1 MFNKEYNND
10 HLWWNVS
17 FSWHHIFILF
27 KNMSFKCPFCPRT
40 FSQRTAY
47 SQHVQVCLRKV
58 EVEEEES
65 NSETHSIDITQDINE
80 SDDNELMEYEPFQEA
95 AQDTSFS
102 SMESTYSNLLSEI
115 SIMSY
120 GENIE
125 LEESE
130 VLEESEE
137 SEKSEIFEEAKE
149 PEPETL
155 TEFSRS
161 EEHTSELQSQS
172 NLVCRLLLEKKNK
185 NTLTSCQLNIP

>member
-1 MFNKEYNND
+1 
-10 HLWWNVS
+10 
-17 FSWHHIFILF
+17 
-27 KNMSFKCPFCPRT
+27 MSFKCPFCPRT

-47 SQHVQVCLRKV
+47 NQHVQVCLRKV

-80 SDDNELMEYEPFQEA
+80 SDDNELMEYEPFQES

-137 SEKSEIFEEAKE
+137 SEESEIFEEAKE
-149 PEPETL
+149 SEPEAL
-155 TEFSRS
+155 TEFPNDAYKD
-161 EEHTSELQSQS
+161 LM
-172 NLVCRLLLEKKNK
+172 V
-185 NTLTSCQLNIP
+185 

>member
-1 MFNKEYNND
+1 MFNKEYKND

-47 SQHVQVCLRKV
+47 SQHVQVYLRKI
-58 EVEEEES
+58 EVDEEES
-65 NSETHSIDITQDINE
+65 NSETHLIDITQDINE
-80 SDDNELMEYEPFQEA
+80 IDDNELMEYEPFQEA

-120 GENIE
+120 EENIE

-149 PEPETL
+149 PEPKL
-155 TEFSRS
+155 S
-161 EEHTSELQSQS
+161 
-172 NLVCRLLLEKKNK
+172 
-185 NTLTSCQLNIP
+185 LNFQMMRIK